1 MSKPSK
7 RPSFKEFVR
16 PMPHDV
22 LIGILTAIGILR
34 PPSHEG
40 AYWAQK
46 QSTKV
51 WELRVPYRPGH
62 RPF

>member
-16 PMPHDV
+16 PIPHDV
-22 LIGILTAIGILR
+22 LIGFLTAIGILR
-34 PPSHEG
+34 LPSHKG

-46 QSTKV
+46 QSTME
-51 WELRVPYRPGH
+51 WELRVPYRRGH
-62 RPF
+62 KPF

>member
-7 RPSFKEFVR
+7 RPSFREFVR
-16 PMPHDV
+16 PIPHDV
-22 LIGILTAIGILR
+22 LIGFLTAIGILR
-34 PPSHEG
+34 LKSHAG

-46 QSTKV
+46 PTTKV
-51 WELRVPYRPGH
+51 WELRVPYRRGY

>member
-1 MSKPSK
+1 MSKPSR
-7 RPSFKEFVR
+7 RPSFREFVR
-16 PMPHDV
+16 PIPRDV
-22 LIGILTAIGILR
+22 VIGFLRAIGILR
-34 PPSHEG
+34 LPSHGG

-51 WELRVPYRPGH
+51 WELRVPYRPGQ

>member
-7 RPSFKEFVR
+7 RPSFREFVR
-16 PMPHDV
+16 PIPHDV
-22 LIGILTAIGILR
+22 VVGLLTAIGILR
-34 PPSHEG
+34 LPSHAG

-46 QSTKV
+46 QTTKV
-51 WELRVPYRPGH
+51 WELRVPYRRGQ